1 MKPVS
6 GEGKIDKVVEFLQDR
21 KLAIFQVNAF
31 TRNGREEL
39 MEIISRVFMEF
50 QLNLE
55 FMFNIYSAI
64 VEVIFNGLKAN
75 VKYAVYMDELR
86 SRFKGHI
93 PNDDISLVVY
103 AVIKEAS
110 LREAMSRF
118 VMPDRVKNITMKF
131 LKLDEQER
139 LNKPQLSE
147 NELELINEFREKIQ
161 DEDLLVHFSI
171 GIADNNVVFSV
182 VNDSPIMPSD
192 LRRINNSRNVH
203 QGLHAEGR
211 SGEYFSPDYLDTTES
226 AGLGIAM
233 ADEVFYDLK
242 LNPLELFTIHSDG
255 KQTRALL
262 RFPRTSISM

>member
-1 MKPVS
+1 MVLRLMLNTRFIWKS
-6 GEGKIDKVVEFLQDR
+6 CAVV
-21 KLAIFQVNAF
+21 
-31 TRNGREEL
+31 
-39 MEIISRVFMEF
+39 
-50 QLNLE
+50 
-55 FMFNIYSAI
+55 
-64 VEVIFNGLKAN
+64 
-75 VKYAVYMDELR
+75 
-86 SRFKGHI
+86 KGHL

-110 LREAMSRF
+110 LREAMNRF

-147 NELELINEFREKIQ
+147 NELELINEFRDKIQ

-171 GIADNNVVFSV
+171 GIADNNIVFSV
-182 VNDSPIMPSD
+182 VNDSPILPSD
-192 LRRINNSRNVH
+192 LRRIKTVAMFTRDFMPRSLWRVLFA
-203 QGLHAEGR
+203 GLPGYH
-211 SGEYFSPDYLDTTES
+211 ES